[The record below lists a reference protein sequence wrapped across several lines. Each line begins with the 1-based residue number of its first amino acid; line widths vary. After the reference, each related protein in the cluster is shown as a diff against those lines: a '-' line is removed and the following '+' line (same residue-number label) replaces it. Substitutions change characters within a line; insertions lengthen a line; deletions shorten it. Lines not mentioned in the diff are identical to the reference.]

1 MFSQYLLV
9 FLIAMVPVAELR
21 LAVPIAVKMGLD
33 VPLAFMLILIGN
45 MLPVPL
51 IYLFSRR
58 VLEWGLNFKKWPWF
72 RKFCNFC
79 LVKGEKTGE
88 KLSKKGKAGVY
99 VALMLFVGIPVPGTG
114 AWTETLAASI
124 LKLDFR
130 KTVMAVLA
138 GVLMAGLIMALGS
151 FGVKGLF

>member
-9 FLIAMVPVAELR
+9 FLIAMMPIVELRGAVPVA
-21 LAVPIAVKMGLD
+21 VGMGLD
-33 VPLAFMLILIGN
+33 TTLAFMLILIGN

-51 IYLFSRR
+51 VYLFSRKLL
-58 VLEWGLNFKKWPWF
+58 VFGLNFRWRWL

-79 LVKGEKTGE
+79 LVKGEKAGE
-88 KLSKKGKAGVY
+88 KLLKKGRAGVY

-114 AWTETLAASI
+114 AWTGTLAASI

-138 GVLMAGLIMALGS
+138 GVLMAGVIMAVGS
-151 FGVKGLF
+151 FGIKGLF